1 MSDPWPAPDDFLAR
15 FQRKVAANAA
25 AWQAFLQEE
34 GHDPAALDR
43 ELANLSKAAQQ
54 ALLEPL
60 AWEAGLDLV
69 GAAWRHAELRGYWQ
83 EWQQLLAQGLEVSR
97 QAGRANFQALLLD
110 QLGEASRLAGE
121 NSAAAA
127 HFQASLA
134 LFRALGDQGGAA
146 RALSHLSQVQ
156 LALNDWAAA
165 ASSCQEAATIF
176 QALQQPESLGLVY
189 NNWGLVCQEQE
200 QLDEALLRFEQAAAA
215 FHNAG
220 NLRGEAKTLVNR
232 GEVFRRRQEWEAT
245 EDYLR
250 AGIALYEQLGDP
262 LHSASTQMNLGIL
275 LFETGRP
282 AEALAL
288 SLEAE
293 AVFRRLRHR
302 PFLARICNNHGIF
315 LAALGRLAE
324 AQEAF
329 DESVR
334 LYLENGDQLYA
345 ASALINGA
353 EILLDQQRGAEAGV
367 HLAQAERLLSG
378 LTKAP
383 RWAVKDF
390 QAQEARLKGL
400 AGTQHGA

>member
-1 MSDPWPAPDDFLAR
+1 MSDDRPSPDDFLAR

-34 GHDPAALDR
+34 GNDPAALER
-43 ELANLSKAAQQ
+43 ELANLTKAAQQ
-54 ALLEPL
+54 ALVEPL
-60 AWEAGLDLV
+60 AWAAGLDLV

-83 EWQQLLAQGLEVSR
+83 EWQQLLAQGLTVSR
-97 QAGRANFQALLLD
+97 QAGRADFEALLLD
-110 QLGEASRLAGE
+110 QLGEASRLAGD
-121 NSAAAA
+121 NRGAAA

-134 LFRALGDQGGAA
+134 LFRALEQPAGAG

-165 ASSCQEAATIF
+165 ASSCQEAAAIF
-176 QALQQPESLGLVY
+176 QALQRPESLGLVY

-200 QLDEALLRFEQAAAA
+200 QLDEALLHFEQAAAA
-215 FHNAG
+215 FRSAG
-220 NLRGEAKTLVNR
+220 NLRGEAKALVNR
-232 GEVFRRRQEWEAT
+232 SDVLRRRQAWPEA
-245 EDYLR
+245 EGYLR
-250 AGIALYEQLGDP
+250 AGIALYDQLGDP

-293 AVFRRLRHR
+293 EVFRRLRHR

-329 DESVR
+329 DESAR
-334 LYLENGDQLYA
+334 LHLENGDQLYA

-353 EILLDQQRGAEAGV
+353 EVLLDQQRGAEASA
-367 HLAQAERLLSG
+367 HLAQANSLLSG
-378 LTKAP
+378 LTRPP
-383 RWAVKDF
+383 RWVMKDF
-390 QAQEARLKGL
+390 QAQEARLEGL